1 MEGDKTMKY
10 YYIETWEKVSDK
22 WYRQFLFTATDKTI
36 NEIHINN
43 STKVKEISFK
53 RYIILTLL
61 RLGEFKKYKRFLK
74 GF

>member
-1 MEGDKTMKY
+1 MKY
-10 YYIETWEKVSDK
+10 YYIETWEKVMDG

-53 RYIILTLL
+53 KYIILTFL
-61 RLGEFKKYKRFLK
+61 RLGNFKQYKRFLK